1 MLGHGQAIHTE
12 SYEELAR
19 AEIRPKGA
27 AGTPR
32 REKKCLRR
40 RGASAPGPMPK
51 LLRKGRPEG
60 QALAGA
66 LCAGLIDC
74 LALDQILTANIE
86 NEQKTLQIPG

>member
-19 AEIRPKGA
+19 AEIRPEGA

-51 LLRKGRPEG
+51 LLRKGRLG
-60 QALAGA
+60 GTQSGL
-66 LCAGLIDC
+66 LCAGLIDR
-74 LALDQILTANIE
+74 LAFDQILTANIE